1 VIGGDEERGTAAAPR
16 RRAREAAAR
25 MLLALGVTVAT
36 LGALE
41 IGLRPFVRPSRQST
55 GRLFG
60 TELPPVRLVPPEPP
74 RRVPRDASPGRIRQ
88 DDLTGLIREDRE
100 IGYAPRENARSTNGW
115 WQSNNLGARSRRD
128 TSSAIAP
135 GTTRVLVFGDSFAA
149 GSRVPQESAWPAV
162 IEASHPDL
170 EVVSLGVDGYSAAQ
184 SWLRYRVLG
193 ERVAHDVVVLTL
205 SPRADF
211 WRDVNTLRAL
221 DGWRS
226 YTVMPRFVVEDGALR
241 LVPGPYDP
249 PTAIYADNREAPSA
263 RLLDHLRTY
272 DRFYVSWM
280 YERLPAPLADSVL
293 GRFAL
298 ARLHDVLTTRRHAQT
313 LEPGSEAVTVSGSI
327 ARAMRDAAAARGARF
342 LLVLLPSER
351 DVKRLRRSDAERNAW
366 QRIVAGL
373 SEYGV
378 PCLDLAPDLIA
389 APADRIDRGFD
400 GTHHGPRTNALV
412 ADAVA
417 RALLR

>member
-1 VIGGDEERGTAAAPR
+1 MI
-16 RRAREAAAR
+16 
-25 MLLALGVTVAT
+25 LALGVAVVT

-41 IGLRPFVRPSRQST
+41 LGLRAFVRPSRQST

-60 TELPPVRLVPPEPP
+60 SELPPVRLVPPEAP
-74 RRVPRDASPGRIRQ
+74 RRVPRAAAPGRIRQ

-100 IGYAPRENARSTNGW
+100 LGYAPRESACSTNGW
-115 WQSNNLGARSRRD
+115 WQSNNLGARARRD
-128 TSSAIAP
+128 TSTGTAP
-135 GTTRVLVFGDSFAA
+135 GTTRVLVFGDSFAS

-162 IEASHPDL
+162 LEASHPEL
-170 EVVSLGVDGYSAAQ
+170 EVVSLGVDGYGAAQ
-184 SWLRYRVLG
+184 SWLRYRALRD
-193 ERVAHDVVVLTL
+193 RVAHHVVVLTL

-221 DGWRS
+221 VGWRS
-226 YTVMPRFVVEDGALR
+226 YTVMPRFILDDGTLR

-249 PTAIYADNREAPSA
+249 PTAIYADNRSAPSP
-263 RLLDHLRTY
+263 RLLDHLRAY
-272 DRFYVSWM
+272 DRFYVPWM
-280 YERLPAPLADSVL
+280 YEPLPAPLADS
-293 GRFAL
+293 AL
-298 ARLHDVLTTRRHAQT
+298 ARFVLARWHDVLISRRQAEA
-313 LEPGSEAVTVSGSI
+313 LEPGSEALTVSGRI
-327 ARAMRDAAAARGARF
+327 AQAMRDDAAERGARF

-366 QRIVAGL
+366 ERIVAGL

-378 PCLDLAPDLIA
+378 PYLDLAPALIA

-412 ADAVA
+412 ADGVA

>member
-1 VIGGDEERGTAAAPR
+1 MTT
-16 RRAREAAAR
+16 REVAAR
-25 MLLALGVTVAT
+25 IVLALGVTVAT

-41 IGLRPFVRPSRQST
+41 LGLRVFVHSSRRST

-60 TELPPVRLVPPEPP
+60 TELPPVRLVPPQAPH
-74 RRVPRDASPGRIRQ
+74 RVPREKPPGAIRQ
-88 DDLTGLIREDRE
+88 DDLSGLIREDRE
-100 IGYAPRENARSTNGW
+100 LGYAPRENARSTNGW
-115 WQSNNLGARSRRD
+115 WQSNDLGARARHD
-128 TSSAIAP
+128 TSATIAP

-162 IEASHPDL
+162 IEASHPGL
-170 EVVSLGVDGYSAAQ
+170 EVVSLGVDGYGAAQ
-184 SWLRYRVLG
+184 SWLRYRGL
-193 ERVAHDVVVLTL
+193 RDRIAHDVVVLTL

-221 DGWRS
+221 VGWRS
-226 YTVMPRFVVEDGALR
+226 YTVMPRFVVEDGVLR

-249 PTAIYADNREAPSA
+249 PTAIYADNRNAPSP

-272 DRFYVSWM
+272 DRFYVPWM
-280 YERLPAPLADSVL
+280 YEALPTPLVHSVL
-293 GRFAL
+293 ARFVL
-298 ARLHDVLTTRRHAQT
+298 ARWHDVLIDRRQAQT
-313 LEPGSEAVTVSGSI
+313 LEPGSEAVTVTGRI
-327 ARAMRDAAAARGARF
+327 AQAMRDAAAERGARF

-351 DVKRLRRSDAERNAW
+351 DLGKLRSSNAERNAW
-366 QRIVAGL
+366 QGIVGRL
-373 SEYGV
+373 SENGM

-400 GTHHGPRTNALV
+400 GTHHGPRTNALI

-417 RALLR
+417 RSLPR